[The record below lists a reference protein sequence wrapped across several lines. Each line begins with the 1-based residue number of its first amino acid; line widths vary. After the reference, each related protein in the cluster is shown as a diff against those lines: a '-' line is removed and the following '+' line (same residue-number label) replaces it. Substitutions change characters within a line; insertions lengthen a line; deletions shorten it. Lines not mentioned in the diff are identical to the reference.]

1 MDHPKVVHNQVAAPG
16 RAGTAPEGDRTE
28 AERAE
33 AARAGG
39 GPVGTGPVGAGPE
52 GGRTGRN
59 PHRLHPIGRD
69 PKPPVGAPAAH
80 QVPVPAEPPAA
91 GFRAEAVVAP
101 RRAVIVVVVELVAA
115 VPVEPFPAAPERAVG
130 AVPDR
135 AAARHRPHP
144 TGAANS
150 PGLLS
155 RYPRPQ
161 RRQRLPPGPAPPPAP
176 GSHPTAYAM
185 RSPQQTRVPY
195 NLRTFP
201 RGPSPSPC
209 SPHRPPRPANR

>member
-39 GPVGTGPVGAGPE
+39 GPMGGGPE
-52 GGRTGRN
+52 GGRTCRN

-69 PKPPVGAPAAH
+69 PKRPVGAAAAH

-115 VPVEPFPAAPERAVG
+115 VPVEPCPAAPGRAVG
-130 AVPDR
+130 EVADR
-135 AAARHRPHP
+135 AAGPHRPPP

-155 RYPRPQ
+155 RD
-161 RRQRLPPGPAPPPAP
+161 
-176 GSHPTAYAM
+176 
-185 RSPQQTRVPY
+185 
-195 NLRTFP
+195 
-201 RGPSPSPC
+201 PSP
-209 SPHRPPRPANR
+209 